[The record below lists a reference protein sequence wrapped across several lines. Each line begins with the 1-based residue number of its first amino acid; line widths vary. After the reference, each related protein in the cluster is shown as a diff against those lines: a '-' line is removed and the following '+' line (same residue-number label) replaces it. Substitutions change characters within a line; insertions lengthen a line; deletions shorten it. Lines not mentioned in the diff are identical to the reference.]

1 MAEEATETTEAT
13 EADIQAPDNPL
24 LDPENDRLGYATFA
38 KDLADSICNMT
49 FAEGFVIAVYGSW
62 GSGKST
68 LMNFIVH
75 YLNQKPEEEQPIIVP
90 FNPWLFSGYQDIT
103 RRFFDQLQNILT
115 KETYVPKGIRERI
128 ADLANVISE
137 IPLPY
142 AQVGKAVAT
151 AFDDKQKEASELKEE
166 VENTLTKQK
175 RRILVAIDDIDR
187 LDAED
192 IKQLFRLLK
201 AIPNFTN
208 VVYLLV
214 FDKEVV
220 IKALTDTQETSP
232 QAYLDKIIQVAF
244 KLPTPDKTS
253 VRRLF
258 FEKLEGV
265 LADTP
270 KELFDPTYWGNVYFQ
285 GIDHFINNLR
295 DMLRLTNALTAT
307 YPVVKGEV
315 NIVDFIAIESLR
327 VFCPMMYDIVRKN
340 QNAFVGEVDSLDELK
355 SLHASW
361 IAQIKEED
369 KEPVKKLLMNLFPKL
384 EFVWANS
391 SYDPKQES
399 RWCKQ
404 LRVCCEELFP
414 IYFRLT
420 LSESKLSDTDIRT
433 VIEQAADPKEFGEK
447 LVELAN
453 QIRPDGT
460 TQVRAFLEKL
470 EDYTEKEIHADSIPS
485 VVTAFFDVGEQL
497 LRPEDEPTTI
507 FDFGNEI
514 RISRIVSQL
523 LHRLEEPARFEVL
536 KTAISQ
542 GQALSII
549 ESEVTNLAKLQDPN
563 NSDTSLPEEEW
574 LISLEHLQELQ
585 EIVEK
590 RKKEKDSSNI
600 D

>member
-1 MAEEATETTEAT
+1 MAQTETNY
-13 EADIQAPDNPL
+13 QKPDNPL
-24 LDPENDRLGYATFA
+24 LDPQKDRLGYAAFA

-49 FAEGFVIAVYGSW
+49 FAEGFVIAVYGHW

-68 LMNFIVH
+68 LMNFIIH
-75 YLNQKPEEEQPIIVP
+75 YLNQKPDEEQPIVVP

-103 RRFFDQLQNILT
+103 RRFFDQLKNVLT
-115 KETYVPKGIRERI
+115 KITNVPKGLKDKI
-128 ADLANVISE
+128 ADIANVISE

-151 AFDDKQKEASELKEE
+151 AFDDQQKEAFELKQE
-166 VENTLTKQK
+166 VEYKLAQQQ

-187 LDAED
+187 LDPAD

-214 FDKEVV
+214 FDPAIV
-220 IKALTDTQETSP
+220 IKALTDSQEESP
-232 QAYLDKIIQVAF
+232 ETYLNKIVQIAF

-253 VRRLF
+253 VRRLL
-258 FEKLEGV
+258 FEKLDSV
-265 LADTP
+265 LIDIP
-270 KELFDPTYWGNVYFQ
+270 KNLFESTYWGNVYFQ

-295 DMLRLTNALTAT
+295 DVLRLTNALTAT

-315 NIVDFIAIESLR
+315 NLVDLIAIESLR
-327 VFCPMMYDIVRKN
+327 VFCPMVYDIVRKN

-355 SLHASW
+355 SLHNSW
-361 IAQIKEED
+361 LAQLHDLD
-369 KEPVKKLLMNLFPKL
+369 KEPVKKLLMNIFPKL
-384 EFVWANS
+384 ELVFNDGL
-391 SYDPKQES
+391 YELKQQS

-404 LRVCCEELFP
+404 LRVCCPEIFSKYFP
-414 IYFRLT
+414 LT
-420 LSESKLSDTDIRT
+420 LSKSELSDNEIK
-433 VIEQAADPKEFGEK
+433 ANLADASDAKLFGK
-447 LVELAN
+447 NLVKLAN

-470 EDYTEKEIHADSIPS
+470 ENYTQREILAENIPS
-485 VVTAFFDVGEQL
+485 IVTGFFNVGEQL

-514 RISRIVSQL
+514 RISRIISQL
-523 LHRLEEPARFEVL
+523 LHRLEEPTRFEVL

-549 ESEVTNLAKLQDPN
+549 ESLVATLTLLQDTN

-574 LISLEHLQELQ
+574 LVTLEHLKELQ
-585 EIVEK
+585 EIVAT
-590 RKKEKDSSNI
+590 RQQQKKLDHE
-600 D
+600 